1 MPIGA
6 RIFKTGIAAGIA
18 LYIATLLQLE
28 PKILAAVSTIM
39 NIQPSIYRSII
50 NAKEQVLSNAIAV
63 FIAIIFGYV
72 FGNGP
77 LQMTLIVIIT
87 IFIISKLGY
96 KTFIN
101 MSVVA
106 AIVVLDAPQDQFI
119 LHAID
124 RSVMIF
130 IGIIIALVVNVL
142 IVPPNY
148 LKELVD
154 CLEELNIKV
163 EKFFKFNVKNFVDL
177 KVDSD
182 GFHEQRKEVKELIR
196 KSRKLLEL
204 CKEQSFKDDALKN
217 KLEIY
222 ERYIDYNANIYHSGR
237 DAYVATKQRIE
248 WRDLRD
254 NPPIANEFN
263 DILHMMIYGY
273 KIYSNLNLILR
284 ETVLKENE
292 QCIILDTED
301 FWEELS
307 FYVEQWHANINGTQ
321 FLHAF
326 MNVSIVAYD
335 IKLAINGIQSFLEDI
350 QQDSVVDKRKKEPM

>member
-6 RIFKTGIAAGIA
+6 RIFKTGVAAGIA
-18 LYIATLLQLE
+18 LYIATILQLE

-50 NAKEQVLSNAIAV
+50 NAKEQVFSNAIAI
-63 FIAIIFGYV
+63 FIAIIFGYI

-77 LQMTLIVIIT
+77 LQMTLITILI

-96 KTFIN
+96 KKFIG

-106 AIVVLDAPQDQFI
+106 AIFVLDAPKEQFI

-124 RSVMIF
+124 RSIMIF
-130 IGIIIALVVNVL
+130 IGIIIALVVNIL

-148 LKELVD
+148 LKELVR
-154 CLEELNIKV
+154 CLEELNIRV
-163 EKFFKFNVKNFVDL
+163 EKFFKYNVKNFADL
-177 KVDSD
+177 KVDKD
-182 GFHEQRKEVKELIR
+182 EFHEQRKKVKELLR
-196 KSRKLLEL
+196 KGRTLLEL
-204 CKEQSFKDDALKN
+204 CKEQSFKDDVLKN

-222 ERYIDYNANIYHSGR
+222 ERYLNYNTNVYHSSR
-237 DAYVATKQRIE
+237 DIYVATKQRIE
-248 WRDLRD
+248 WRNLRG
-254 NPPIANEFN
+254 NPPILSEFD
-263 DILHMMIYGY
+263 DILHMIIYGL

-284 ETVLKENE
+284 ETVLEEKE
-292 QCIILDTED
+292 QFSIPDTED
-301 FWEELS
+301 FWEELG
-307 FYVEQWHANINGTQ
+307 FYVEQWHSNLNGTH

-350 QQDSVVDKRKKEPM
+350 QQDSLIGKRRKEPT